1 MAIVLWVLAALLV
14 AVGIVGT
21 VLPALPGPILVLAG
35 LIVAAWADGFS
46 RVGVFVL
53 LVLAGMTAFAH
64 VIDLYTTAKGAEH
77 FGASRRAAIGAA
89 VGLFFGG
96 LLLQLPGLLIGPFLG
111 AVIGEYTVQRK
122 LMPAGRAGFGAWL
135 GLITGIALKLGL
147 VFGMV
152 AVFLAAYFWW

>member
-14 AVGIVGT
+14 ATGIIGT

-35 LIVAAWADGFS
+35 LILAAWADGFS
-46 RVGVFVL
+46 RVGFFVL
-53 LVLAGMTAFAH
+53 IVLGCMTAFAH
-64 VIDLYTTAKGAEH
+64 VIDLYTTAKGAER

-89 VGLFFGG
+89 LGLFFGG
-96 LLLQLPGLLIGPFLG
+96 LLFQIPGLLIGPFIG

-122 LMPAGRAGFGAWL
+122 LAPAGKAGVGAWL
-135 GLITGIALKLGL
+135 GLLTGIALKLGL
-147 VFGMV
+147 VFGMI

>member
-1 MAIVLWVLAALLV
+1 MVIVLWVLAAVLV

-35 LIVAAWADGFS
+35 LIVGAWADGFS
-46 RVGVFVL
+46 KVGFFVL
-53 LVLAGMTAFAH
+53 LVLAAMTALAH
-64 VIDLYTTAKGAEH
+64 VIDLYTTAKGAEK

-89 VGLFFGG
+89 LGLFFGG
-96 LLLQLPGLLIGPFLG
+96 LLLQIPGLLIGPFLG

-122 LMPAGRAGFGAWL
+122 LMPAGKAGFGAWL

-147 VFGMV
+147 VFGMI